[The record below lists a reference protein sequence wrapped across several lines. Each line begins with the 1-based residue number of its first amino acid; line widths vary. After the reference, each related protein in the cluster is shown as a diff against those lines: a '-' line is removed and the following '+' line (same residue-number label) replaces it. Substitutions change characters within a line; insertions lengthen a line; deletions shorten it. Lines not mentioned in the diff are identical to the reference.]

1 MPSQD
6 SIKYYVLS
14 IKGFIH
20 NTKYIIQNIKQGQFP
35 GFTLIELLV
44 VITIIGILAGLI
56 LVSFSSAQA
65 RARDSSRKS
74 DLDALKKALELAKQ
88 DSPGGFSYPS
98 DMQTLDDDPN
108 SPYIKQIPKD
118 PKTGANYIYAATSTT
133 DGPCTLD
140 CAKYTLTACL
150 ENKNDSQKD
159 ETQNETACPGDPV
172 SYAITSQ

>member
-6 SIKYYVLS
+6 SIKYHVLS

-65 RARDSSRKS
+65 PARDSSRKS
-74 DLDALKKALELAKQ
+74 DLDVLKQA
-88 DSPGGFSYPS
+88 
-98 DMQTLDDDPN
+98 
-108 SPYIKQIPKD
+108 QI
-118 PKTGANYIYAATSTT
+118 TSTLQQAQLT
-133 DGPCTLD
+133 DH
-140 CAKYTLTACL
+140 
-150 ENKNDSQKD
+150 
-159 ETQNETACPGDPV
+159 V
-172 SYAITSQ
+172 H